1 MATKLKEVDAVI
13 VGLGWTGGILAKELT
28 EAGLKVVALE
38 RGAMRS
44 PEQDFAVPIVRDELR
59 FVVRHDLM
67 QNTARDTLTIRNNPS
82 QDALPMR
89 RLGSFL
95 PGEVVGGSAVHW
107 SGHTWRWTDMEFKVR
122 SMYEERYGKNFIPA
136 DMTVQDWGITYAELE
151 PYYDKFECTAA
162 VSGKAGNING
172 EILPGGNPFEA
183 PRAREYPLP
192 PLTPILASEMFT
204 QAAKNNGYHPFPRP
218 AANASRAYTNPD
230 GSKFGACQ
238 YCGYC
243 QRFGCEANA
252 KGSPLTTVI
261 PIAMRNPN
269 FELRTYSWV
278 TKVLKASDGKRVS
291 GVAYTSLLNGEEFE
305 QPAGLVLLCAYA
317 INNVHLMLLSG
328 IGEPYDP
335 VAQKGVI
342 GKNYC
347 YQTGASATLFFEGRH
362 FNPFMSAGGSN
373 ATIDDFN
380 INWDFD
386 RGKHGFVG
394 GYNVAGGFNTALPIG
409 HRPVPRGTPQW
420 GKARKAATAKWYQTA
435 MNIGASGSV
444 MANRYNYYDLDPTY
458 RNAFGQPLMRMTF
471 DYKENEH
478 KMGRHAAQVVND
490 IAKSMNP
497 TRLNEATARTR
508 CGAVSE
514 HAQYWRH
521 HHGHQSARQRLEQIP
536 AELGLLQ
543 PVRGRRQRVSTQCVV
558 QSDRAGGRARL
569 LDGGRDQESLP
580 QGSRATG
587 AGMSGLAMRAIA
599 WIPVMLVGAVS
610 VAHAGGDP
618 ARGEKLYEDCV
629 ACHPIE
635 RSVHGIGP
643 TLYGILGRKAGEM
656 ADYRYSRALRGSGIR
671 WTAG

>member
-1 MATKLKEVDAVI
+1 MATQLKEVDAVI
-13 VGLGWTGGILAKELT
+13 VGLGWTGGIVAKELT
-28 EAGLKVVALE
+28 QAGLKVVALE
-38 RGAMRS
+38 RGAIRS
-44 PEQDFAVPIVRDELR
+44 PEKDFAVPIVRDELR
-59 FVVRHDLM
+59 FVVRDDLM

-82 QDALPMR
+82 QVALPMR

-107 SGHTWRWTDMEFKVR
+107 SGHTWRWTDMEFKIR

-151 PYYDKFECTAA
+151 PYYDKFEYTAA
-162 VSGKAGNING
+162 VSGKAGNIG
-172 EILPGGNPFEA
+172 GQIQPGGNPFEA

-204 QAAKNNGYHPFPRP
+204 RAAKNNGYHPFPRP
-218 AANASRAYTNPD
+218 SANASRSYTNPD

-252 KGSPLTTVI
+252 KGSPLITVI

-269 FELRTYSWV
+269 FDLRTYSWV
-278 TKVLKASDGKRVS
+278 TRVLKATDGKRVT

-305 QPAGLVLLCAYA
+305 QPAGMVLLCAYA
-317 INNVHLMLLSG
+317 INNVHLMLLSEV
-328 IGEPYDP
+328 GEPYDP
-335 VAQKGVI
+335 VSQKGVI

-347 YQTGASATLFFEGRH
+347 YQTGAGATLFFEGRH

-373 ATIDDFN
+373 ATIDDYN

-409 HRPVPRGTPQW
+409 YRPVPRGTPQW
-420 GKARKAATAKWYQTA
+420 GKAWKAATAKWYQTA

-478 KMGRHAAQVVND
+478 RVGRHAAQVIND

-497 TRLNEATARTR
+497 TRLNEATARTQWT
-508 CGAVSE
+508 VVP
-514 HAQYWRH
+514 Y
-521 HHGHQSARQRLEQIP
+521 QSTHNTGGTIMGTNPRDSALNKY
-536 AELGLLQ
+536 LQ
-543 PVRGRRQRVSTQCVV
+543 SWDCHNLFV
-558 QSDRAGGRARL
+558 
-569 LDGGRDQESLP
+569 
-580 QGSRATG
+580 
-587 AGMSGLAMRAIA
+587 
-599 WIPVMLVGAVS
+599 VGANVFPHNAS
-610 VAHAGGDP
+610 YNP
-618 ARGEKLYEDCV
+618 T
-629 ACHPIE
+629 
-635 RSVHGIGP
+635 GP
-643 TLYGILGRKAGEM
+643 VG
-656 ADYRYSRALRGSGIR
+656 ALAY
-671 WTAG
+671 WTADAIKNHYLKNPGPLVPA